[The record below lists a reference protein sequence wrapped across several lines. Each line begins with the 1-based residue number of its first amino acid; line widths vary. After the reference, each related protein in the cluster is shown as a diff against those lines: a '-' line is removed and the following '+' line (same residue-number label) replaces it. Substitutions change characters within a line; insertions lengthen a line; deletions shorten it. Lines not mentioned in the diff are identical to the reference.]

1 MVGWIALR
9 AGACQTNESK
19 GDILKA
25 NSVTPTATG
34 SLYSFRFGDAHFAV
48 DANLGG
54 RIVRFALS
62 GRNILTGAA
71 VDPANFGSTFW
82 SSPQSDWNW
91 PPPPEID
98 SAPYAASI
106 DDAVLSLSGAT
117 AAGLGLAVE
126 KKFSADSKAG
136 VVSAVYS
143 IANRGSQARQVAPWE
158 ITRVAAGG
166 LTFFPMGEGGP
177 RKGPQDLLSPTIV
190 NGVAWFA
197 YDAAAIT
204 ADQKLFADGKE
215 GWIAHVDGDLLLVKS
230 FADTPTSQAA
240 PGEAEIEL
248 YANAGHTYVEVE
260 NQGAYVNLAPGAT
273 TDWTV
278 RWMLRRLDLAS
289 TPAKVGSAALLG
301 LVRSLVRS

>member
-1 MVGWIALR
+1 MVGWLALR

-34 SLYSFRFGDAHFAV
+34 SLYSFQFGDAHFAV
-48 DANLGG
+48 DAKPGRSHRQVRPLGSQHPDRTG
-54 RIVRFALS
+54 RRPGQLRVDILVEPAKRLELATSPRNRFSALR
-62 GRNILTGAA
+62 GQHRRRRAL
-71 VDPANFGSTFW
+71 
-82 SSPQSDWNW
+82 
-91 PPPPEID
+91 
-98 SAPYAASI
+98 
-106 DDAVLSLSGAT
+106 LSGAT

-136 VVSAVYS
+136 VVSAVYT

-177 RKGPQDLLSPTIV
+177 RKGPQDLLSPTVV

-273 TDWTV
+273 IAWTV
-278 RWMLRRLDLAS
+278 RWMLRKLDLAS
-289 TPAKVGSAALLG
+289 TPAKVGSAPLLK
-301 LVRSLVRS
+301 LVRSLVK

>member
-1 MVGWIALR
+1 M
-9 AGACQTNESK
+9 
-19 GDILKA
+19 KA
-25 NSVTPTATG
+25 NSVRPAANGTVF
-34 SLYSFRFGDAHFAV
+34 SFQFGDTQFAV

-54 RIVRFALS
+54 RIVAFAFS
-62 GRNILTGAA
+62 GRNILTGPA

-91 PPPPEID
+91 PPLPEID
-98 SAPYAASI
+98 SAPYAASL
-106 DDAVLSLSGAT
+106 DGAELSLSGAT
-117 AAGLGLAVE
+117 AAGLGLAVD
-126 KKFSADSKAG
+126 KKFSAEVEAG
-136 VVSAVYS
+136 VVTVEYTF
-143 IANRGSQARQVAPWE
+143 ANRGSRARQVAPWE

-177 RKGPQDLLSPTIV
+177 RKGPQDLLKPTIV

-204 ADQKLFADGKE
+204 SDQKLFADGLE

-230 FADTPTSQAA
+230 FVDTLPSQAA

-260 NQGAYVNLAPGAT
+260 NQGAYVNLAPGAAT
-273 TDWTV
+273 AWTV
-278 RWMLRRLDLAS
+278 RWMLRKLDLAA
-289 TPAKVGSAALLG
+289 TPASVGSAPLVDF
-301 LVRSLVRS
+301 VRSLVK

>member
-1 MVGWIALR
+1 
-9 AGACQTNESK
+9 
-19 GDILKA
+19 
-25 NSVTPTATG
+25 
-34 SLYSFRFGDAHFAV
+34 
-48 DANLGG
+48 
-54 RIVRFALS
+54 
-62 GRNILTGAA
+62 
-71 VDPANFGSTFW
+71 
-82 SSPQSDWNW
+82 
-91 PPPPEID
+91 
-98 SAPYAASI
+98 
-106 DDAVLSLSGAT
+106 
-117 AAGLGLAVE
+117 VE

-177 RKGPQDLLSPTIV
+177 RKGPQDLLIPTVV

-273 TDWTV
+273 IAWTV
-278 RWMLRRLDLAS
+278 RWMLRKLDLAS
-289 TPAKVGSAALLG
+289 TPAKVGSAPLLN
-301 LVRSLVRS
+301 LVRSLVK

>member
-1 MVGWIALR
+1 MVGWLALP

-34 SLYSFRFGDAHFAV
+34 SLYSFQFGDAHFAV
-48 DANLGG
+48 DAKLGG

-190 NGVAWFA
+190 NGLAWFA

-278 RWMLRRLDLAS
+278 RWMLRKLDLAS